1 MNISLFD
8 VLGPVMIGPS
18 SSHTAG
24 AAKLARVART
34 IVEKPFH
41 LVTFGL
47 YGSFAKTGVGH
58 GTRQALLAGA
68 MGFKEDDER
77 IKTIEPLATQEGLEY
92 EFYEAELDG
101 AHENTAVITFYCDDG
116 TKTRVIGCSI
126 GGGRIRITEL
136 DGLASDITAESPTLL
151 ITQNDKPGV
160 IGAVSGLL
168 AECGLNIA
176 VMRVSRVARGELA
189 NCVIETDGRIGA
201 EVVRQLEKIPN
212 VRSVRAINI

>member
-58 GTRQALLAGA
+58 GTRNWMVLL
-68 MGFKEDDER
+68 R
-77 IKTIEPLATQEGLEY
+77 
-92 EFYEAELDG
+92 
-101 AHENTAVITFYCDDG
+101 
-116 TKTRVIGCSI
+116 
-126 GGGRIRITEL
+126 
-136 DGLASDITAESPTLL
+136 TLQ
-151 ITQNDKPGV
+151 QNPPR
-160 IGAVSGLL
+160 
-168 AECGLNIA
+168 C
-176 VMRVSRVARGELA
+176 
-189 NCVIETDGRIGA
+189 
-201 EVVRQLEKIPN
+201 
-212 VRSVRAINI
+212 